1 MTYRADDAESAGRMR
16 RFADNVRRSDSATLL
31 DLGPLERDSLAVL
44 LAARADAP
52 VPAAL
57 TDTIAVR
64 SEGNPF
70 FAEEL
75 LAAADGADA
84 LPRNLRELLLQRVA
98 RLDAPTQ
105 SLLRMAATAGR
116 DVGYPLLC
124 AVAARPEREV
134 RDSLRRAVEHGVLV
148 SDLAA
153 GSFRFRHALLAEAVY
168 GTILPGEREEM
179 HARLAEELARSDAAT
194 PAELAPHWAAA
205 GRSTE
210 ALTASIEA
218 ARQAEAVFGLAEARA
233 HLERAI
239 ALWDRV
245 PDAPELA
252 GLDLVGLCTWA
263 AELAGETG
271 AAARA
276 VELAQRASELVGA
289 DDPYRA
295 SRLQVLLGEYL
306 HETRSSK
313 ALLAAFVRAVEL
325 VPAEPPSPERAYALG
340 SVAGALMVANR
351 HAESVPIAEE
361 ALALARSVAAREAE
375 IRALTVLGGDLA
387 YLGRAEEGIAYFR
400 QALELAEEAGGI
412 DLERTYVNFSDALT
426 MLGRSREAA
435 RLGDAGLVALR
446 RLGIDSSLLVSNQ
459 TEALTAI
466 GEWDEADRLSAG
478 ALRRLTSSF
487 PYVVLM
493 VRAALEIGRGEFDA
507 ARAHLDAAAA
517 TLPGDRLQG
526 LFDAHLAGLAL
537 GERRWADAAAAAHA
551 GLAGARRPGGAHVRL
566 PLCAVGLRAQA
577 EQAALARARRDS
589 DALRDRV
596 ADARKLLATARRA
609 AVDVSA
615 ITPNAGGWRALAE
628 AEYAR
633 VRREARPGRWADA
646 AATWDRLDRP
656 HPAAYCRGR
665 LAEAL
670 VSAGASRTEASAPL
684 REAHAVAVR
693 LRARPLAEELERLAE
708 RARLYLEPPEAES
721 AADAQDL
728 DKVLGLTAREAE
740 VLKLVARGYT
750 NREIA
755 EVLVISVKTAGV
767 HVSHILRKL
776 DASNRLEAAAIA
788 HRVSP

>member
-1 MTYRADDAESAGRMR
+1 M
-16 RFADNVRRSDSATLL
+16 
-31 DLGPLERDSLAVL
+31 L

-75 LAAADGADA
+75 LAAAGGTDA

-218 ARQAEAVFGLAEARA
+218 ARQAEAIFGLAEARA

-276 VELAQRASELVGA
+276 VELAQRAMSSSARTIRIE
-289 DDPYRA
+289 R
-295 SRLQVLLGEYL
+295 SLQVLLGEYL
-306 HETRSSK
+306 HETRQQQGSTRC
-313 ALLAAFVRAVEL
+313 VRAR
-325 VPAEPPSPERAYALG
+325 RARTGRAA
-340 SVAGALMVANR
+340 VAGASYGWAPRGRVDGGQAARRVAADR
-351 HAESVPIAEE
+351 RGGAR
-361 ALALARSVAAREAE
+361 ARSIWLGAREAE

-387 YLGRAEEGIAYFR
+387 YLGRAEGIAYFR

-426 MLGRSREAA
+426 MLGGPGRRRASATPGSWRCAA
-435 RLGDAGLVALR
+435 R
-446 RLGIDSSLLVSNQ
+446 IDSSLLVSNQ

-487 PYVVLM
+487 PRVVLM
-493 VRAALEIGRGEFDA
+493 VPAPPSRS
-507 ARAHLDAAAA
+507 AAASSTPPERTS
-517 TLPGDRLQG
+517 TLQRPRSPGIACRACSTPTSQASRSASAAGRMLQRPRTRVLPVHGGPEAPTFVCRYARWACARRRSRQRLP
-526 LFDAHLAGLAL
+526 ALAGTPTRSATESPTRGSSWPPRGAPQSKSLRSL
-537 GERRWADAAAAAHA
+537 PPPAD
-551 GLAGARRPGGAHVRL
+551 GARSRRPNTRGSAGKPVRD
-566 PLCAVGLRAQA
+566 AGRT
-577 EQAALARARRDS
+577 RRRRGIDS
-589 DALRDRV
+589 TVRTPRPIV
-596 ADARKLLATARRA
+596 ADAWRRRSSAPAPLVPRRAPRSRGACGRGSSPSQAVGRRARAARRTGA
-609 AVDVSA
+609 A
-615 ITPNAGGWRALAE
+615 L
-628 AEYAR
+628 
-633 VRREARPGRWADA
+633 
-646 AATWDRLDRP
+646 
-656 HPAAYCRGR
+656 
-665 LAEAL
+665 
-670 VSAGASRTEASAPL
+670 
-684 REAHAVAVR
+684 
-693 LRARPLAEELERLAE
+693 LES
-708 RARLYLEPPEAES
+708 PEAES
-721 AADAQDL
+721 AGDAQDL

-755 EVLVISVKTAGV
+755 EVIVISVKTAGV